1 MYQMPE
7 LPEVETVRRQIEQG
21 YLQARIIRVKIR
33 PARIFKNITP
43 SHFARALEG
52 NKILAVERYGKF
64 MYWKVG
70 KVYPVFHLG
79 MSGIFISD
87 QALSL
92 YPQHIHVSF
101 YFQDGRSLHFQDVRK
116 FSKIFLFSAPPAF
129 PELGIDPLQENF
141 TLNNFKKL
149 LTLRKI
155 TIKNLLMDQ
164 KMIAGIGNIY
174 ANEILF
180 LSKIHPQRR
189 GDTLKNSEMV
199 RLFKT
204 IPLILTGAIK
214 HFGTTYTA
222 YRTVEGEPGDNQN
235 FLKVYQKAGEPCSRC
250 RNLIQKRV
258 LNSRSTFYC
267 PKCQK

>member
-1 MYQMPE
+1 MPE
-7 LPEVETVRRQIEQG
+7 LPEVETVRRQIQQE
-21 YLQARIIRVKIR
+21 YLQAGIIRVKTH
-33 PARIFKNITP
+33 PARIFKNISP
-43 SHFARALEG
+43 AQFSRALQG
-52 NKILAVERYGKF
+52 NKILAVERVGKF

-70 KVYPVFHLG
+70 QVYPAFHLG

-87 QALSL
+87 RSLSL

-101 YFQDGRSLHFQDVRK
+101 YFQDGRTLHFQDVRK

-129 PELGIDPLQENF
+129 PELGVDPLRENF

-149 LTLRKI
+149 LTSRKI
-155 TIKNLLMDQ
+155 AVKNLLMDQ
-164 KMIAGIGNIY
+164 RMIAGIGNIY

-180 LSKIHPQRR
+180 LSRIHPQRQS
-189 GDTLKNSEMV
+189 DTLKNSEIG

-204 IPLILTGAIK
+204 IPKVLTGAIK

-222 YRTVEGEPGDNQN
+222 YRTVQGEPGDNQN

-250 RNLIQKRV
+250 RNLIQKSV

-267 PKCQK
+267 PECQR